1 VHRTALTAL
10 IQLRGAFATLGVAAF
25 FRDLLL
31 SFEALYTFT
40 EKPSTVYAQN
50 RFYYQPAY
58 PNEPRP
64 FAVIIRTPNDL
75 LALLSGQSLSQAL
88 LVRIHKAIE
97 QTPELAFGPPP
108 KKDRRLMRMAE

>member
-1 VHRTALTAL
+1 VHRTALIAL
-10 IQLRGAFATLGVAAF
+10 IQLRGGLATLVGAGF
-25 FRDLLL
+25 FRGMPL
-31 SFEALYTFT
+31 SLEALYTFT
-40 EKPSTVYAQN
+40 EKPNPVYAQN